1 MQRHAC
7 AGAAIHGGSAGM
19 HLALRFEDAGR
30 DDLALSRR
38 AAQEGIV
45 ALALSA
51 HGTGDS
57 MREGSGWNGFLLGYA
72 QVPAEHMDGLARR
85 LGALLPA

>member
-1 MQRHAC
+1 MLLAV
-7 AGAAIHGGSAGM
+7 AG
-19 HLALRFEDAGR
+19 
-30 DDLALSRR
+30 
-38 AAQEGIV
+38 V

-85 LGALLPA
+85 LGALLPE

>member
-1 MQRHAC
+1 
-7 AGAAIHGGSAGM
+7 M
-19 HLALRFEDAGR
+19 HLALRFHESAW

-38 AAQEGIV
+38 AAQDGIV

-51 HGTGDS
+51 HGTGDG
-57 MREGSGWNGFLLGYA
+57 MGEGSGWNGFLLGYA

-85 LGALLPA
+85 LGALLLA

>member
-1 MQRHAC
+1 
-7 AGAAIHGGSAGM
+7 M
-19 HLALRFEDAGR
+19 HLALRFHDASR

-51 HGTGDS
+51 HGTDE
-57 MREGSGWNGFLLGYA
+57 RAGWNGFLLGYA
-72 QVPAEHMDGLARR
+72 QVKAENMDGLARR